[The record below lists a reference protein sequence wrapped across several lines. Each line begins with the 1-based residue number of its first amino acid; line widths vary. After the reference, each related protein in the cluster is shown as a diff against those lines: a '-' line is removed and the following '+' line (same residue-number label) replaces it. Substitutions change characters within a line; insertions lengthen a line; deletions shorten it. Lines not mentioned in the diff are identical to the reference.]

1 MMASTPAP
9 TRPIA
14 AAGNRTVI
22 EISLTLVRILVGWH
36 FLYEGVN
43 KLFSPWS
50 SAGYLMESQGL
61 FSGIFHWIAETP
73 DVLRVVDTL
82 NVAGVILIG
91 LSLFLGLLTRI
102 SAFTGAMLLFF
113 YYIANPPFIG
123 YSGEATGEGHYLI
136 VNKQLIEMG
145 LLLVIA
151 FLPRNLFWGV
161 DRWIMRIW
169 RRRKDE
175 KDANHVAVVQSVRR
189 EMLKDLI
196 ALPFLGGF
204 SWALANK
211 RKWESYE
218 ELNLVSGKSRVDAIS
233 GATKMVEFAKLT
245 ELKGKVPTG
254 EIKGHKISRLIFGG
268 GIVSGYA
275 HSRDLIYV
283 SPLIQAYNNDEKV
296 LETFNLCEA
305 VGINTMVLRVD
316 NNMLK
321 ILKKY
326 RKRRGTLQWIA
337 QCRITEENINPDID
351 AAIENGAM
359 GIYIQG
365 MDCDRLVRDNKIG
378 VLARA
383 VEYIRKHGQNDQLIC
398 GFAAH
403 DLRVVVE
410 CEKHGLDLD
419 FYMKTFNSANYWTAG
434 PRLVN
439 EPGWKPDPT
448 GNTIT
453 PEYAGDII
461 GADYHDNMWCNTPE
475 QTKEFMKKV
484 EKPWVAYKVLGAG
497 AIPPSTGFKYAF
509 GNGADFACVGMFDFQ
524 IVENANCAC
533 EALSESSQRDR
544 PWMA

>member
-1 MMASTPAP
+1 
-9 TRPIA
+9 
-14 AAGNRTVI
+14 
-22 EISLTLVRILVGWH
+22 
-36 FLYEGVN
+36 
-43 KLFSPWS
+43 
-50 SAGYLMESQGL
+50 MESQGP
-61 FSGIFHWIAETP
+61 FSGVFHWIAETP

-82 NVAGVILIG
+82 NVAGIMLIG

-102 SAFTGAMLLFF
+102 SASTGAILLLF
-113 YYIANPPFIG
+113 YYVANPPFIG

-136 VNKQLIEMG
+136 VNKQLVEMAM
-145 LLLVIA
+145 LLVIA
-151 FLPRNLFWGV
+151 LLPRDLFWSV
-161 DRWIMRIW
+161 DRWIARIR

-175 KDANHVAVVQSVRR
+175 KDANQVAVAHSVRR

-254 EIKGHKISRLIFGG
+254 RIKGHEISRLIFGG

-296 LETFNLCEA
+296 MDTFRLCEA
-305 VGINTMVLRVD
+305 VGINTMILRVD
-316 NNMLK
+316 NNTLK

-326 RKRRGTLQWIA
+326 RKRRGALQWLA
-337 QCRITEENINPDID
+337 QCRITEENITADID
-351 AAIENGAM
+351 AAIENGAI

-378 VLARA
+378 VLART
-383 VEYIRKHGQNDQLIC
+383 VEYVRKQDQNDQLIC

-439 EPGWKPDPT
+439 DPNWRPDPS
-448 GNTIT
+448 GNTII

-461 GADYHDNMWCNTPE
+461 GADYHDHMWCNTPE

-484 EKPWVAYKVLGAG
+484 EKPWVAFKVLGAG
-497 AIPPSTGFKYAF
+497 AIHPSNGFKYAF

-524 IVENANCAC
+524 IVENANLAC
-533 EALSESSQRDR
+533 EALSEASQRER
-544 PWMA
+544 PWMT